1 MRRLLIAIPTYKR
14 FDHLLIQLSRLKELT
29 SSIEHLKI
37 DVLVQDNDDDENI
50 KDLVLKFGF
59 KYQSNPANLGGDTNM
74 IMCFYACV
82 DYDLFWLL
90 SDDDYINSNL
100 IKKIF
105 LMSSMEGTDLIVL
118 QNKNTRLG
126 NFSRPVEYNLSNLD
140 EFMNLGT
147 GLISSVIYNVHSIV
161 SYFDEL
167 IEYWHTGFPH
177 LRLQISLLRSSGVKI
192 EAYTGYFFDDTR
204 MTTLTD
210 SLGYKKALYGFLG
223 LFEDMSKD
231 VRIRMAKKWWKS
243 IKQRYL
249 AVRWRNHSRRSFVL
263 WKDYMIRNLFLFS
276 LRFYFFMIFFY
287 PFGRVLESNKNH
299 PFVRKILLQ
308 LSR

>member
-1 MRRLLIAIPTYKR
+1 MKSMLIAIPTYKR
-14 FDHLLIQLSRLKELT
+14 FDHLLIQLSRLKELISRT
-29 SSIEHLKI
+29 VHLKI

-59 KYQSNPANLGGDTNM
+59 KYQPNPTNLGADSNM

-105 LMSSMEGTDLIVL
+105 LMSSMEGIDLIVL

-126 NFSRPVEYNLSNLD
+126 NFSRSLEYNLSNLD
-140 EFMNLGT
+140 EFMDLGT

-192 EAYTGYFFDDTR
+192 EAYTGDFFDDTR

-249 AVRWRNHSRRSFVL
+249 AVRWRHHSRRSFVL
-263 WKDYMIRNLFLFS
+263 WKDFMTRNLFLFP

>member
-1 MRRLLIAIPTYKR
+1 
-14 FDHLLIQLSRLKELT
+14 LKELISRT
-29 SSIEHLKI
+29 EHLKI
-37 DVLVQDNDDDENI
+37 DVLVQDNDDDDNI

-59 KYQSNPANLGGDTNM
+59 KYQPNPTNLGADTNM

-105 LMSSMEGTDLIVL
+105 LMSSMENIDLIVL

-126 NFSRPVEYNLSNLD
+126 NFSRSVEYNMSNLD
-140 EFMNLGT
+140 EFMDLGT

-192 EAYTGYFFDDTR
+192 EAYTGDFFDDTR
-204 MTTLTD
+204 LTTLTD

-243 IKQRYL
+243 FKQRYL
-249 AVRWRNHSRRSFVL
+249 AVRWRDHSRRSFVL
-263 WKDYMIRNLFLFS
+263 WKDYMTRNLFLFS
-276 LRFYFFMIFFY
+276 LRYYFFMIFLY
-287 PFGRVLESNKNH
+287 P
-299 PFVRKILLQ
+299 
-308 LSR
+308 